1 MRSSGSEPEFASKV
15 DVWRV
20 SLSQPQNRIIR
31 FAESLSPEEKQR
43 SARFHFERDRR
54 RYTVA
59 RGSLRTI
66 LSSYINRFP
75 DDLRFGTG
83 RYGKPFLTDLG
94 EAEKLEFNLS
104 HCEDLALIAVTSGRS
119 VGVDVERIREMQD
132 LSLIL
137 NRFFTTEERELVDSF
152 PDEER
157 TAAFLALWVR
167 REAAAKARGLD
178 LSAALSKMNLPLY
191 PLGDGICIE
200 EPGAVVS
207 VEQKAQ
213 PKWFIQD
220 LKLDPYHVGAVC
232 VEGKNCSLVIR
243 EFK

>member
-1 MRSSGSEPEFASKV
+1 MQSPANHFTLPREV
-15 DVWRV
+15 HIWWV
-20 SLSQPQNRIIR
+20 SLQQQQDVVARHR
-31 FAESLSPEEKQR
+31 MLLSPEEKQR
-43 SARFHFERDRR
+43 SARFHFEKDKR

-66 LSSYINRFP
+66 ISGYIRRSP
-75 DDLRFGTG
+75 DELRFDTG
-83 RYGKPFLTDLG
+83 RYGKPFLAGLG
-94 EAEKLEFNLS
+94 EAEELGFNLS

-119 VGVDVERIREMQD
+119 VGVDVEKIREMQD

-137 NRFFTTEERELVDSF
+137 NRFFTAAERELVDSF
-152 PDEER
+152 PGEER
-157 TAAFLALWVR
+157 TTSFLALWVR
-167 REAAAKARGLD
+167 REAAAKARGLN

-191 PLGDGICIE
+191 PLGEGICIE
-200 EPGAVVS
+200 EPDHRI
-207 VEQKAQ
+207 
-213 PKWFIQD
+213 WFIQD

>member
-1 MRSSGSEPEFASKV
+1 MQSPANHFTLSREV
-15 DVWRV
+15 HIWRV
-20 SLSQPQNRIIR
+20 SLQQQQDVVARHR
-31 FAESLSPEEKQR
+31 MLLSPEEKQR
-43 SARFHFERDRR
+43 STRFHFEKDKR

-66 LSSYINRFP
+66 LSGYIRRSP
-75 DDLRFGTG
+75 DELRFDTG
-83 RYGKPFLTDLG
+83 RYGKPFLAGLG
-94 EAEKLEFNLS
+94 EAEELGFNLS

-119 VGVDVERIREMQD
+119 VGVDVEKIREMQD

-137 NRFFTTEERELVDSF
+137 NRFFTAAERELVDSF
-152 PDEER
+152 PGEER

-167 REAAAKARGLD
+167 REAAAKARGLN
-178 LSAALSKMNLPLY
+178 LSAALSKINLPLY
-191 PLGDGICIE
+191 PLGEGICIE
-200 EPGAVVS
+200 EPDHRT
-207 VEQKAQ
+207 
-213 PKWFIQD
+213 WFIQD

>member
-1 MRSSGSEPEFASKV
+1 MQSPANHFTLPREV
-15 DVWRV
+15 HIWRV
-20 SLSQPQNRIIR
+20 SLQQQQDAVARHR
-31 FAESLSPEEKQR
+31 MLLSPEEKQR

-66 LSSYINRFP
+66 LSGYIRQSP
-75 DDLRFGTG
+75 EELRFDTG
-83 RYGKPFLTDLG
+83 RYGKPFLAGLG
-94 EAEKLEFNLS
+94 EAEELEFNLS

-119 VGVDVERIREMQD
+119 VGVDVEQFREMQD

-137 NRFFTTEERELVDSF
+137 NRFFTAEERELVDSF
-152 PDEER
+152 PGEER
-157 TAAFLALWVR
+157 TAAFLSLWVR
-167 REAAAKARGLD
+167 REAAAKARGLN

-191 PLGDGICIE
+191 PMGEGICIE
-200 EPGAVVS
+200 EPDHRI
-207 VEQKAQ
+207 
-213 PKWFIQD
+213 WFIQD